1 MIYEV
6 IYETGNHS
14 LASYE
19 NDEEALKAL
28 NEHQDRAKN
37 GKPALE
43 GTDVP
48 AERIAR
54 VLVYEHHPADYNP
67 NQQVP
72 LNTLNETLANMT
84 DADGLVNVPEAAAAV
99 RSATSPFV
107 PQEGPHDS
115 SYAMPSSRE
124 LEWSN

>member
-1 MIYEV
+1 LIYEV

-19 NDEEALKAL
+19 NDEEALRAL

-37 GKPALE
+37 GQPAME
-43 GTDVP
+43 GTQVP
-48 AERIAR
+48 AERIVR
-54 VLVYEHHPADYNP
+54 VLVYDHHPADYNP

-72 LNTLNETLANMT
+72 LTDLTATLDSLAE
-84 DADGLVNVPEAAAAV
+84 DGLVSVPEAAAAV
-99 RSATSPFV
+99 RSTSSPFV
-107 PQEGPHDS
+107 AQEGPHDS
-115 SYAMPSSRE
+115 SYAMESARE